1 MEQHIYNL
9 VAKSDLYKAQY
20 NIRASSLLEASKLA
34 KIKFAKSYR
43 VFGNNV
49 KISLDPGD
57 LKNHIDEILDALHK

>member
-1 MEQHIYNL
+1 MEQRIYNL
-9 VAKSDLYKAQY
+9 IATSDLYKTQY
-20 NIRASSLLEASKLA
+20 NIRASSLSEASKLA
-34 KIKFAKSYR
+34 KIKFAKSYH

>member
-20 NIRASSLLEASKLA
+20 NIRASQLLEASKLA

-49 KISLDPGD
+49 KISLDPGN

>member
-34 KIKFAKSYR
+34 KIKFAKSYH

-49 KISLDPGD
+49 KISLDPSD